1 MEKEKYKKT
10 GTQGDVSLRSSIK
23 DEGYNE
29 RAAKNDTQTKVVN
42 IDGSKALREE
52 KKSNIDQVDD
62 LIRRDYPDT
71 SFNVIAETTD
81 FGIKGKT
88 FESVITQ
95 IKKEKIV
102 IGVKDFENYL
112 KSDMIEQFDPF
123 IKYYDSLIGEWN
135 EGDPDYL
142 EMLADHVKTPDQKLF
157 NSMFKKHMVRAVSQ
171 ATKVEQPNRFVLVLR
186 SSKESLGK
194 STFIRFLNPL
204 GDEYLFEHLTNDV
217 EKASTKCLIYNLE
230 ELEGLNKGWFNRLK
244 SVISSSS
251 HSSRKMFSSQWETR
265 PRKCSFFASTNEDS
279 FLGGGDNTRWLVFSI
294 VEIDFGYSKSIDI
307 HKVWSQAKYLSDNG
321 FEITL
326 TEEEKEQVKQV
337 AAEHRY
343 GSTEEEYIM
352 TFFRKS
358 TRHKASATQIERVL
372 NAKEDLSPVKAQK
385 IGRTLSEM
393 GYKKGRTIGGG
404 KAYWIET
411 IKEGY
416 PLPPIS

>member
-29 RAAKNDTQTKVVN
+29 RAAKKDTQTKVVN

-171 ATKVEQPNRFVLVLR
+171 ATR
-186 SSKESLGK
+186 
-194 STFIRFLNPL
+194 
-204 GDEYLFEHLTNDV
+204 
-217 EKASTKCLIYNLE
+217 
-230 ELEGLNKGWFNRLK
+230 
-244 SVISSSS
+244 
-251 HSSRKMFSSQWETR
+251 
-265 PRKCSFFASTNEDS
+265 
-279 FLGGGDNTRWLVFSI
+279 
-294 VEIDFGYSKSIDI
+294 
-307 HKVWSQAKYLSDNG
+307 
-321 FEITL
+321 
-326 TEEEKEQVKQV
+326 
-337 AAEHRY
+337 
-343 GSTEEEYIM
+343 
-352 TFFRKS
+352 
-358 TRHKASATQIERVL
+358 
-372 NAKEDLSPVKAQK
+372 
-385 IGRTLSEM
+385 
-393 GYKKGRTIGGG
+393 
-404 KAYWIET
+404 
-411 IKEGY
+411 
-416 PLPPIS
+416 